1 MCSKC
6 SSAIWGSPVAA
17 GLLNSGMCTIAL
29 GESRV
34 AAELDAEVPYF
45 RYHPLRH
52 LGASILDHCGR
63 QPEGVQKQ
71 QGWFPVDWPEN
82 AVIPDGSNDRDKL
95 PPMEIRDFGLGSF
108 LNFGVIGPYRL
119 IFFCDRISLP
129 K

>member
-95 PPMEIRDFGLGSF
+95 PDNVQDIVDRNNIHDIVDSKLRSRAVVIRSG
-108 LNFGVIGPYRL
+108 
-119 IFFCDRISLP
+119 
-129 K
+129 